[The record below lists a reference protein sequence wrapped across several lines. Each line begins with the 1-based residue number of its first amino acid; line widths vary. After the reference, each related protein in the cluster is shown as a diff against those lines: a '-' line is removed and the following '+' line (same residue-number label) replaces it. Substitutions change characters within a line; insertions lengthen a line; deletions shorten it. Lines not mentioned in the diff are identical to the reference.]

1 MNELLN
7 CPFCGSE
14 AEKICPMKGD
24 LRDLHRCS
32 NIHCGLNRIGIPS
45 RRWNKRY
52 VCPDSN
58 GDKVYAGDEVEYMW
72 NSGTIKARGKVFWS
86 DFAFWVTQEKMEYLL
101 KDVEHITLIK
111 KEDAK

>member
-1 MNELLN
+1 MENLK
-7 CPFCGSE
+7 C
-14 AEKICPMKGD
+14 A
-24 LRDLHRCS
+24 
-32 NIHCGLNRIGIPS
+32 HCGEECKFVISKKTSPHDIVCCSQEKCALSKVVMFLHEWNR
-45 RRWNKRY
+45 RF
-52 VCPDSN
+52 VCNDSN